1 MASSIPG
8 TDDNSSAMNELV
20 DSSNYEPSSEG
31 MLSDFWSILESISI
45 AKRLSI
51 PLMGV
56 GSDIIF

>member
-31 MLSDFWSILESISI
+31 MLSDF
-45 AKRLSI
+45 
-51 PLMGV
+51 
-56 GSDIIF
+56 